1 MLHLLGQAL
10 FGLVVGIIAK
20 FLMPGKDPG
29 GFIVTALIGIAGSM
43 IGTFVGRWLW
53 GGASYQSG
61 WITSILGAILLLAAY
76 RFFKG
81 KPA

>member
-1 MLHLLGQAL
+1 MFHLLGQAL

-20 FLMPGKDPG
+20 LLMPGKDPG

-43 IGTFVGRWLW
+43 IGTFLGRWLW
-53 GGASYQSG
+53 GGVGYESG

-76 RFFKG
+76 RFLKG

>member
-1 MLHLLGQAL
+1 MFHLLGQAL
-10 FGLVVGIIAK
+10 FGLIVGIIAK

-43 IGTFVGRWLW
+43 IGTFLGRWLW
-53 GGASYQSG
+53 GGAGYESG
-61 WITSILGAILLLAAY
+61 WITSILGAVLLLAAY
-76 RFFKG
+76 RFLKG